1 MLIIQSEKIQLV
13 WIYAKKKIFK
23 AFIFLL
29 SPVSNFPPCSAAGQ
43 FLPLFA
49 HFYSKTYNTT
59 SSRDNQKRTSSSI
72 TFMLDPLH
80 ASTLLFFYHRRLLFC
95 SFTTP
100 GSSNFFYPYQKHQT
114 HMYSVNKLLG
124 NLFTRPN
131 SEFLQFVFGLLF
143 F

>member
-1 MLIIQSEKIQLV
+1 MLIIQSERIQLV
-13 WIYAKKKIFK
+13 WIYAKKKIFN
-23 AFIFLL
+23 AFISCFHLL
-29 SPVSNFPPCSAAGQ
+29 VT
-43 FLPLFA
+43 FLPAQQQGNSFLFA
-49 HFYSKTYNTT
+49 HFYSKTYNAT

-80 ASTLLFFYHRRLLFC
+80 ASTLLFFYHRRHLFC
-95 SFTTP
+95 SFSTP

>member
-1 MLIIQSEKIQLV
+1 MLIIQSERIQLV

-29 SPVSNFPPCSAAGQ
+29 SLVSNFPPCSAAGQ

-49 HFYSKTYNTT
+49 HFYSKPYNTT

-80 ASTLLFFYHRRLLFC
+80 ASTLPF
-95 SFTTP
+95 FTTADSYSVLSRHQDHLI
-100 GSSNFFYPYQKHQT
+100 SSTLIRSIKHT
-114 HMYSVNKLLG
+114 YSVNKLLG
-124 NLFTRPN
+124 NLFTKPN